1 VFQRQ
6 RGDWQPATRL
16 RDKLISLR
24 RAISNGW
31 RAPAAFLIKGGLEG
45 WCLMCDMIAA
55 PWQ

>member
-1 VFQRQ
+1 MFQRQ

-31 RAPAAFLIKGGLEG
+31 YAAAPAARGQLG
-45 WCLMCDMIAA
+45 A
-55 PWQ
+55 

>member
-1 VFQRQ
+1 MFQRQ